1 MRPGWFIG
9 GAGALLVACSA
20 AAGDGGPAGSGGAAA
35 SGGSGATSGGG
46 SGGSS
51 GGVGGASASGGV
63 GALGGGGTLST
74 DGGGGECTDVVD
86 VVFVLDVSSSMNFV
100 LNALRQGIGGVV
112 AAANQLAP
120 DARFGLVA
128 YVDNEKLDDSGPL
141 EGGRVHT
148 VAATLS
154 AAFTFYETNYTNPNR
169 NPGDGLGGPT
179 TQNPICEENAL
190 DALHAAATDF
200 PWRTNATRVVIVATD
215 DTFLQAPDNYGDKDG
230 DGDWDDLSYPKEGN
244 YPAQHSLADTVAALI
259 AARIRVFSFTRLVP
273 PGPFSLTKCG
283 TGRRW
288 PWTSISDGWSTGWQ
302 GQAPIPLATKGRNY
316 DLEAVRTGALSLATT
331 IEEVVVESY
340 CNPPVY

>member
-1 MRPGWFIG
+1 MRTIWKVVSAGLV
-9 GAGALLVACSA
+9 GAACSA
-20 AAGDGGPAGSGGAAA
+20 ANADGGSPGGGAAPGSGGSGGGAAA
-35 SGGSGATSGGG
+35 G
-46 SGGSS
+46 GGSS
-51 GGVGGASASGGV
+51 GGGGASASGGM
-63 GALGGGGTLST
+63 GALGGGGVLTT

-100 LNALRQGIGGVV
+100 LNALRQGIAGVV
-112 AAANQLAP
+112 TAANQLAP

-128 YVDNEKLDDSGPL
+128 YVDNEELDESGPL

-148 VAATLS
+148 SATTLS
-154 AAFTFYETNYTNPNR
+154 AAFTYYETNFTNPNR
-169 NPGDGLGGPT
+169 NPGDGLTGPT

-190 DALHAAATDF
+190 DGLYTAATAF
-200 PWRTNATRVVIVATD
+200 PWRPNATKVIIVATD

-244 YPAQHSLADTVAALI
+244 YPAKHSLADTVAALV
-259 AARIRVFSFTRLVP
+259 AQRIRVFAFTRLVA

-302 GQAPIPLATKGRNY
+302 GQAPIPLATQGRNY